1 MSSLLSASLDC
12 DVAKGKAAFASAAF
26 YPDLNAGS
34 FRATIKPMQ
43 QSSASWLGFLY
54 KVLAKL

>member
-1 MSSLLSASLDC
+1 MSSLLPAWLDC

-34 FRATIKPMQ
+34 FRATIKPTQ
-43 QSSASWLGFLY
+43 QSGACWLGFLY
-54 KVLAKL
+54 KVLANL